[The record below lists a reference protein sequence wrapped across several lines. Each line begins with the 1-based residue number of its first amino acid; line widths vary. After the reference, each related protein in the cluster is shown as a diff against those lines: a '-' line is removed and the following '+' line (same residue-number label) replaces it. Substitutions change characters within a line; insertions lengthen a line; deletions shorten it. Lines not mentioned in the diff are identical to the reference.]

1 MLTVAGVWFGYG
13 PSPQYDS
20 DNDGIPDWLEI
31 LLGLDPLA
39 TNNPSGDVDGDG
51 VPNGVD
57 TEYGNHL
64 IVTVQPVPG
73 ERIPE
78 QKFTSYEGLNHA
90 SACTSTIC
98 VSQYV
103 VPNY

>member
-1 MLTVAGVWFGYG
+1 MKTLIASRRYGLAIALVCSAMLTVAGVWFGYG
-13 PSPQYDS
+13 PNPQYDT
-20 DNDGIPDWLEI
+20 DHDGIPDWLEI

-57 TEYGNHL
+57 TEYGNHQ

-73 ERIPE
+73 ERIP
-78 QKFTSYEGLNHA
+78 
-90 SACTSTIC
+90 
-98 VSQYV
+98 
-103 VPNY
+103 